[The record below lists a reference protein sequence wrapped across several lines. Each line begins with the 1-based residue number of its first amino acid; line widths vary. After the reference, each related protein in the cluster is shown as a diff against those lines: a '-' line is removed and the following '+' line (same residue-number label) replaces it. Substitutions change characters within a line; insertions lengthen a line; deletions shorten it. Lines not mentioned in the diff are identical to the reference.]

1 MIICHSFVVGF
12 ANYSWTKV
20 QHFLGM
26 AAGQQNVLIGMSFLL
41 TTVVFPLLL
50 GIFRAL
56 TSPFC
61 AVHQEIWIGF
71 GYQGTVSQAVPI
83 TLRRHPHFCQRLLQ
97 DWQEQMDPVVGL
109 RLTDLKL

>member
-12 ANYSWTKV
+12 ANYSWTEV

-41 TTVVFPLLL
+41 TTIVFPLLL

-56 TSPFC
+56 ASSFR
-61 AVHQEIWIGF
+61 AIDQEIWLCF
-71 GYQGTVSQAVPI
+71 GYQ
-83 TLRRHPHFCQRLLQ
+83 
-97 DWQEQMDPVVGL
+97 
-109 RLTDLKL
+109 